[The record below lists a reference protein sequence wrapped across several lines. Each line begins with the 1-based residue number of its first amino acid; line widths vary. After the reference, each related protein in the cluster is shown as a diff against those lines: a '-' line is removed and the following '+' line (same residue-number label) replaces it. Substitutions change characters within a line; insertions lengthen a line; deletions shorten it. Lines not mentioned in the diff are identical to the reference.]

1 MHKIVHFFFDARFY
15 RTFLAFIFSAC
26 LLKIATD
33 WYEVPPSIKEFPTI
47 LIVQSGM
54 LFTYLVWKTRIPS
67 GLSRKVWVPEVWISI
82 FFAVST
88 ISILPFIFIFEL
100 FGTTSFGTSLFTV
113 LENSPKDLL
122 SIGFK
127 DFFKPSLEYFLLLS
141 FMLIGGYVFV
151 RWIAYFWCFALIL
164 SISFIITNPFS
175 HYMYRYIVP
184 NPDHALLNLDVD
196 FKRPV
201 ITKRPSKQKNI
212 LYVYLESLERT
223 YRDIPETADA
233 FKQFAIYED
242 QALSFNELHQSHGL
256 NYTAAGMVGTQCGVP
271 LVPNGIRN
279 IRKQVKNVSENQVLK
294 FNGFMGNMYCLGD
307 ILSEDGYIG
316 SYVNGS
322 DTAVFSKG
330 LLFNSHGWERTFG
343 INNLP
348 GTREE
353 RYENPWGLND
363 DTVFEY
369 AKKELEYLANTN
381 RPFMMSMLTISTH
394 GPNAFLDESC
404 NYPEIEKSGIPAAI
418 YCSGQH
424 VKSIFEKLDELNI
437 RDDTIVVLLSDH
449 LAMKNTLKKQLK
461 SAKQSGLRRQYAAI
475 IGTEK
480 NMVISKTGTTMD
492 LYPTILEVLGY
503 EIEDGHA
510 NLGVS
515 LFNNKPTLAGRSSDP
530 ENISPIFKQNL
541 KLRDL
546 LWSRV
551 ED

>member
-1 MHKIVHFFFDARFY
+1 MHKYLNFFTEARFY
-15 RTFLAFIFSAC
+15 RAILAFLFSVGIIKVAV
-26 LLKIATD
+26 D
-33 WYEVPPSIKEFPTI
+33 WYELPPSIKDFPTI
-47 LIVQSGM
+47 LIAEAGII
-54 LFTYLVWKTRIPS
+54 LVYFSWKHRKPQPT
-67 GLSRKVWVPEVWISI
+67 SRKIWLPTICYSI
-82 FFAVST
+82 FFVFSLMLL
-88 ISILPFIFIFEL
+88 LPFIFIYET

-113 LENSPKDLL
+113 LENSTADLL
-122 SIGFK
+122 SIGIK
-127 DFFKPSLEYFLLLS
+127 DFLKPSLEYIALLIFLV
-141 FMLIGGYVFV
+141 IGGFIFV
-151 RWIAYFWCFALIL
+151 KYIPYFWCFALIL
-164 SISFIITNPFS
+164 SVSFVITNPLT
-175 HYMYRYIVP
+175 HYMYRILIP
-184 NPDHALLNLDVD
+184 NPDHALLDLDVD

-242 QALSFNELHQSHGL
+242 QALSFNELHQSYGL

-279 IRKQVKNVSENQVLK
+279 IRKQVRNVSENQVLK
-294 FNGFMGNMYCLGD
+294 FKGFMSNMYCLGD

-353 RYENPWGLND
+353 RYQNPWGLND
-363 DTVFEY
+363 DFVFEY
-369 AKKELEYLANTN
+369 AEKELEYLASTN

-404 NYPEIEKSGIPAAI
+404 NYPKIAKSDIPAAI
-418 YCSGQH
+418 YCTGQH
-424 VKSIFEKLDELNI
+424 VKKLLEKLDELNI

-449 LAMKNTLKKQLK
+449 LAMKNTMNRQLK
-461 SAKQSGLRRQYAAI
+461 SAKSNDLRRQYAAI
-475 IGTEK
+475 LGAESNI
-480 NMVISKTGTTMD
+480 VISKTGTTLD

-503 EIEDGHA
+503 ELEDGHA

-515 LFNNKPTLAGRSSDP
+515 LFNDKPTLAGRSLNPRNLSP
-530 ENISPIFKQNL
+530 MFRQNI

-546 LWSRV
+546 LWTRV
-551 ED
+551 KE